1 MAPEAGPMMQADK
14 TVQKE
19 SKKRL
24 KARGEIK
31 VKVETS
37 LIELGCKREYSM
49 LGRKIENN
57 FFFKLEYRWFTS
69 CCINFRYIA
78 KRLFHYRL
86 FQDNEHSFVS
96 YRVSP
101 SCLFYI

>member
-1 MAPEAGPMMQADK
+1 MGKRREEGSRKEKNRRGRGESKVKRLEGKCIEAWVTVATETGPMMQADK

-37 LIELGCKREYSM
+37 LTELGCKREYSM
-49 LGRKIENN
+49 PGRKIENN
-57 FFFKLEYRWFTS
+57 FFF
-69 CCINFRYIA
+69 
-78 KRLFHYRL
+78 
-86 FQDNEHSFVS
+86 
-96 YRVSP
+96 
-101 SCLFYI
+101 

>member
-1 MAPEAGPMMQADK
+1 MATEADPMMQADK

-24 KARGEIK
+24 KSRGEIK

-37 LIELGCKREYSM
+37 LIGFGCKREYSM

-57 FFFKLEYRWFTS
+57 FYFE
-69 CCINFRYIA
+69 IEI
-78 KRLFHYRL
+78 
-86 FQDNEHSFVS
+86 
-96 YRVSP
+96 
-101 SCLFYI
+101 